1 MSKDRKEIAESL
13 ARASINASNY
23 ITSFFKE
30 TPKQKEERKLNAEIA
45 EIERKQ
51 RSQARL
57 AEHYKNFGEKQRHMD
72 YNRENKKGTFS
83 VEADK
88 KWDDQVNTP
97 SSRKSVS
104 HLSSAQRLGDKRN
117 KSVSSLTKSEK
128 RGTRGGKGTRGK
140 GTRGTRGTRG
150 RGKGKGTRKARR

>member
-1 MSKDRKEIAESL
+1 
-13 ARASINASNY
+13 
-23 ITSFFKE
+23 
-30 TPKQKEERKLNAEIA
+30 
-45 EIERKQ
+45 
-51 RSQARL
+51 
-57 AEHYKNFGEKQRHMD
+57 MD
-72 YNRENKKGTFS
+72 YNRENKQGTFS

>member
-1 MSKDRKEIAESL
+1 
-13 ARASINASNY
+13 
-23 ITSFFKE
+23 
-30 TPKQKEERKLNAEIA
+30 
-45 EIERKQ
+45 
-51 RSQARL
+51 
-57 AEHYKNFGEKQRHMD
+57 MD

-128 RGTRGGKGTRGK
+128 RGTRGGKEQEEKEQEEQEEQEEEEKEKEQEKQEDNYSFSFSLTIIK
-140 GTRGTRGTRG
+140 GSSKLGSDDFL
-150 RGKGKGTRKARR
+150 